1 MTRGNAPTRGQHM
14 TGTNGPT
21 QPSPLVTAIDLHVHT
36 TASSCG
42 YMTPSEVIRQTR
54 ASGRRFLAITD
65 HNTTVGAIQA
75 RNIAKAT
82 GDDLLVLVGMEL
94 STGDC
99 GHVLVF
105 GEGVEEDWGW
115 RSLMPMPRKLQ
126 DGWVAIQAH
135 PFRDLVKHARPGP
148 LQFDLPDLPPSISA
162 IERWNGNDLLS
173 KAPDRR
179 ADLDEASL
187 SYIGAQ
193 GRTAVA
199 SSDAHRAV
207 SMHAYHTLFPRPVR
221 SVADIAEQ
229 IKSGEAYPGSVSEAE
244 LAEIRT
250 SWRRRNTIGWH
261 LMGLDWQA
269 MSAKK
274 GHDAAEASE
283 AIRIYGIAQKIIRL
297 GWGANHLSDETSV
310 TLATARDFIAIVH
323 EENLDPPRVR

>member
-1 MTRGNAPTRGQHM
+1 M

-21 QPSPLVTAIDLHVHT
+21 RPSSVGTAIDLHVHT

-42 YMTPSEVIRQTR
+42 YMTPSEVVGYTR

-65 HNTTVGAIQA
+65 HNTATGAVEA
-75 RNIAKAT
+75 RNIAKAS
-82 GDDLLVLVGMEL
+82 GDDLVVIVGMEL
-94 STGDC
+94 STADF

-105 GEGVEEDWGW
+105 GEGVEDDWGW
-115 RSLMPMPRKLQ
+115 KSMMPMPRHLP

-135 PFRDLVKHARPGP
+135 PFRDLVKLALPGP
-148 LQFDLPDLPPSISA
+148 LKFDLPDLPPSISA

-187 SYIGAQ
+187 SYIAGQ
-193 GRTAVA
+193 GRSAVA

-207 SMHAYHTLFPRPVR
+207 SMHAYYTVFPRPVR
-221 SVADIAEQ
+221 HVADIAEQ
-229 IKSGEAYPGSVSEAE
+229 IKSGEAYPGSASETE

-269 MSAKK
+269 ISTKK
-274 GHDAAEASE
+274 GHDADETSE
-283 AIRIYGIAQKIIRL
+283 TIRIYRIAQNIVGL
-297 GWGANHLSDETSV
+297 GCGADSLSDETGV
-310 TLATARDFIAIVH
+310 ALTTAMDFITIVH
-323 EENLDPPRVR
+323 EENIDPPRVR